1 MKRTDDF
8 GDGTTSYPLFWVKYD
23 DLAPFLAKQTL
34 MTSDLNNAATMSA
47 DDYFIKNKYQG
58 KIYKTTNML
67 GRTLAQIAG
76 EDEAKLSAEQKKIED
91 EIAAFEKNI
100 YGDQARKD
108 SLDSLKVQTAT
119 EKKSKKTARKSS
131 STSVRST
138 KKAKSK
144 TKSSSSSS
152 SARVSARR
160 ERH

>member
-1 MKRTDDF
+1 
-8 GDGTTSYPLFWVKYD
+8 
-23 DLAPFLAKQTL
+23 
-34 MTSDLNNAATMSA
+34 
-47 DDYFIKNKYQG
+47 
-58 KIYKTTNML
+58 ML